1 MLGGFSGRAVA
12 GLVAADV
19 SWPAAFVAL
28 AVLNAAV
35 AFALL
40 AWLPRDRPVA
50 AAAHETRS
58 GRWDSVV
65 RHFHNRQLVTTY
77 AIGFCVLF
85 TQVAMF
91 TYVTFH
97 LAAPPYLLSTAALG
111 WLFVVYLI
119 GAVATPLAG
128 RWIDVYG
135 HRVGLGAAMG
145 VGGAGALLTLV
156 PWLPAVIAGLALSA
170 TGVFIAQAAT
180 SSYIGA
186 VTTED
191 RGLAVGLYS
200 TFYYTGGSVG
210 AALPAAL
217 WNVGGWPA
225 CVALVIAVQSLGVAI
240 ALTQW
245 AKRH

>member
-1 MLGGFSGRAVA
+1 MAATSTSFQQLIFWRFVQGLATPGIFGSAVAYIHEVWPPTHAGRAMAMYMTGTVLGGFTGRAVA

-19 SWPAAFVAL
+19 SWPAAFVVL

-35 AFALL
+35 AFVLL
-40 AWLPRDRPVA
+40 AWLPRERLVA
-50 AAAHETRS
+50 AAEHQTRL
-58 GRWDSVV
+58 GQWGSVV

-135 HRVGLGAAMG
+135 HRIGLGAAMG
-145 VGGAGALLTLV
+145 VGGAGALLTL
-156 PWLPAVIAGLALSA
+156 
-170 TGVFIAQAAT
+170 
-180 SSYIGA
+180 
-186 VTTED
+186 
-191 RGLAVGLYS
+191 
-200 TFYYTGGSVG
+200 
-210 AALPAAL
+210 
-217 WNVGGWPA
+217 
-225 CVALVIAVQSLGVAI
+225 
-240 ALTQW
+240 
-245 AKRH
+245 

>member
-1 MLGGFSGRAVA
+1 MV
-12 GLVAADV
+12 
-19 SWPAAFVAL
+19 L
-28 AVLNAAV
+28 AVLNALV

-40 AWLPRDRPVA
+40 AWLPQERMARSQAQGPRLGQWGSVA
-50 AAAHETRS
+50 
-58 GRWDSVV
+58 

-85 TQVAMF
+85 TQVALF

-97 LAAPPYLLSTAALG
+97 LAAPPYSLSTAALG

-128 RWIDVYG
+128 RWVDVYG
-135 HRVGLGAAMG
+135 HRVGLGAAMA
-145 VGGAGALLTLV
+145 VGGAGSLLTLA
-156 PWLPAVIAGLALSA
+156 PWLGAVIAGLALSA
-170 TGVFIAQAAT
+170 SGVFIAQATT
-180 SSYIGA
+180 SAYIGA

-191 RGLAVGLYS
+191 RALAVGLYS
-200 TFYYTGGSVG
+200 TCYYAGGSVG

-217 WNVGGWPA
+217 WYLGGWPA
-225 CVALVIAVQSLGVAI
+225 CVALVLAVQSLGAAI

-245 AKRH
+245 ANPERR